1 MRSLEPWPSQMSPDR
16 RPSTCLLSPR
26 VISSMEPVRPS
37 VRRRKR
43 YYCVWLSSGHQ
54 DCPAGRAP
62 RHRRIMVTPTMTK
75 LLLPRTLLVALSL
88 TALPIVDA
96 RRRAFASSSL
106 ASPISQHRSGQ
117 TKQRAASAFV
127 ESDVDVASTSAT
139 TNNSH
144 ATEVRGGGG
153 GTATMSNEMFNMV
166 KAVVG
171 VGVLSLPAGEFLR
184 WSSRGLATH
193 RNCYNCR

>member
-1 MRSLEPWPSQMSPDR
+1 
-16 RPSTCLLSPR
+16 
-26 VISSMEPVRPS
+26 MEPVRPS

-43 YYCVWLSSGHQ
+43 YFVWLSSGHQ
-54 DCPAGRAP
+54 RRLPGRP
-62 RHRRIMVTPTMTK
+62 RHRRIIIMVTPTMTK

-106 ASPISQHRSGQ
+106 ASPISQHRFGQ
-117 TKQRAASAFV
+117 TKRRAASAFV

-139 TNNSH
+139 TNNNH